1 LERSLE
7 NQKKDF
13 EIKIERKEKELKE
26 STERIKKE
34 NER

>member
-26 STERIKKE
+26 STDRIKKE